1 MEKDVLPQEKVDA
14 VISALSMGEF
24 QDALEKT
31 ATLSQKYPGESLLL
45 NISGACYQ
53 GLGQFETAATYYK
66 KAIAINPDYYKAHF
80 NLGGLLQEQGKLQNS
95 IESFEKALFLKPDY
109 AEAYNNIGSV
119 FKELNQSDNAIRS
132 FEKAIEIKPD
142 YFEAHYNLGQTFQDL
157 NNIEAAIKSYEEV
170 LIIKPDFAELHN
182 NLGII
187 YHGIDKIDSA
197 RQHLED
203 AVRIMPE
210 FVEAFNNLGHIYKE
224 LKLLDRAIDCYKNA
238 VAINPE
244 FADGYFNIG
253 LVLQDQKQ
261 FDLAINNFEMA
272 ISINPNYSDAHFN
285 IANILQ
291 DLGQLDG
298 AVQSYQKTIKIKQ
311 DNTEA
316 HYELGL
322 TFMQLGKVDASIK
335 SYEKALSINPNYG
348 DVHNSLGNIFNQ
360 IGQLEKALLSYENAL
375 SISPEHAEVYF
386 NLGNLMLDLNQ
397 LDNAIVNYEYA
408 LKLKPG
414 IDCNFGNL
422 VHTKMHLC
430 NWDYFSD
437 NLEEL
442 LEKINHNEKTISP
455 FSLSALIDDAKIQ
468 LKNAKIFAK
477 QKHPKNSAL
486 SKNYNYS
493 THKKIRI
500 GYFSADFR
508 EHPVS
513 YLSAELYELHN
524 RSQFEIYAF
533 SFGPDTQDVMNLRI
547 KAGVDNFYDVRDM
560 SYKDIALLS
569 RSLEIDIAIDLGGFS
584 ANNRLEIFAITAA
597 PIQINYLAYPGT
609 MGADFYDYIVADET
623 LIPEA
628 QKSNYA
634 ENIIYLPSCY
644 MPQDN
649 SRQISDKPLKR
660 QDFNLPEDGFV
671 FCCFNNSYKIT
682 PKEFDIWMR
691 LLSKVDGSILWL
703 IKANKSSVDNLK
715 SEAEKRGVKADRLIF
730 ADKLTIE
737 EHLARQRLAD
747 LFLDTFNFNAHTTAS
762 DALWVGLPIVTKIGK
777 GFAARV
783 AASLLTSIEV
793 PELITTSEKEYEAL
807 ALDLATNPEKL
818 LLIKNKL
825 ADKRSTAPLF
835 DTETYTKN
843 LEKAYIRA
851 HERYSSGL
859 PSKEFKVS

>member
-1 MEKDVLPQEKVDA
+1 MEKEVLPQEQVDA
-14 VISALSMGEF
+14 VISALSIGEF
-24 QDALEKT
+24 QEALEKT
-31 ATLSQKYPGESLLL
+31 ATLSQKYPGESLLF

-53 GLGQFETAATYYK
+53 GLGKFETASVYYE
-66 KAIAINPDYYKAHF
+66 KAITINPDYYKAHF
-80 NLGGLLQEQGKLQNS
+80 NLGGLLQEQGKLKIS
-95 IESFEKALFLKPDY
+95 IKSFERALSIKPDY

-119 FKELNQSDNAIRS
+119 FKELDQSNNAIKS
-132 FEKAIEIKPD
+132 FQKAIEIKPD
-142 YFEAHYNLGQTFQDL
+142 YFEALYNLGQTFQNL
-157 NNIEAAIKSYEEV
+157 NNIEAAIKNYEKV

-182 NLGII
+182 NLGVI
-187 YHGIDKIDSA
+187 YHGIGEIDSA
-197 RQHLED
+197 RHHLEN

-210 FVEAFNNLGHIYKE
+210 FVEAFNNLGNVYKE
-224 LKLLDRAIDCYKNA
+224 LKQADRAIDCYKNA

-244 FADGYFNIG
+244 LADGYFNIG
-253 LVLQDQKQ
+253 LVLQEQKQ
-261 FDLAINNFEMA
+261 FDLAINSFEMA
-272 ISINPNYSDAHFN
+272 ISIDPNYYDAHFN
-285 IANILQ
+285 TANILQ
-291 DLGQLDG
+291 DLGQLDD
-298 AVQSYQKTIKIKQ
+298 AVQSYQKTLKIKQ

-322 TFMQLGKVDASIK
+322 TFMQLGKLDASIE
-335 SYEKALSINPNYG
+335 SYENALSINPNYG

-360 IGQLEKALLSYENAL
+360 LGQFEKALLSYENAL
-375 SISPEHAEVYF
+375 SISPKNAEAYF

-397 LDNAIVNYEYA
+397 LDKAIANYEHA

-430 NWDYFSD
+430 SWDDFSD

-442 LEKINHNEKTISP
+442 LEKINRNEKTISP
-455 FSLSALIDDAKIQ
+455 FSLAALIDDAKIQ
-468 LKNAKIFAK
+468 LKNAQIFAK
-477 QKHPKNSAL
+477 QKYPKNSAL

-547 KAGVDNFYDVRDM
+547 KAGVDNFYDVHNM

-569 RSLEIDIAIDLGGFS
+569 RSMEIDIAIDLGGFS

-597 PIQINYLAYPGT
+597 PIQINYFGYPGT
-609 MGADFYDYIVADET
+609 MGADFFDYIVGDET
-623 LIPEA
+623 LIPED

-649 SRQISDKPLKR
+649 SKQISDKPITR
-660 QDFNLPEDGFV
+660 QECNLPENSFV

-691 LLSKVDGSILWL
+691 LLNKVDGSVLWL
-703 IKANKSSVDNLK
+703 LEANKLSVDNLK
-715 SEAEKRGVKADRLIF
+715 FEAEKRGVKADRLIF
-730 ADKLTIE
+730 ANKLAIE
-737 EHLARQRLAD
+737 EHLARQKLAD

-762 DALWVGLPIVTKIGK
+762 DALWVGLPVLTKIGK
-777 GFAARV
+777 GFSARV
-783 AASLLTSIEV
+783 AGSLLTSMEV
-793 PELITTSEKEYEAL
+793 PELITTSEKEYEAK
-807 ALDLATNPEKL
+807 ALDLAINPEKL
-818 LLIKNKL
+818 LLIKKKL

-843 LEKAYIRA
+843 LEKAYIKA
-851 HERYSSGL
+851 YERYSSSL